1 MKKLG
6 SKMLGFG
13 MHSDSDSSSDEEYK
27 PRKRG
32 RPNGGAIFGK
42 IKKGFHDTVVNPVVQ
57 TAQAQIQQVQQQSQ
71 QQIQQI
77 QQEAQNKAF
86 EIQKQAEREIYDP
99 AKKDFRKSS
108 KYVSTE
114 DGLATDLL
122 YKGLPVALGAAG
134 GVTGTFLTGGPLG
147 GMAGNYAGQMAG
159 KRIAEKIGRENKM
172 GTDAQRGVGTKNKS
186 GTKITRKYITKKKG
200 GLSSDLLH
208 HGVPVATGAMGAMA
222 GSMIDPEVG
231 AFYGATLGS
240 QAGKLGSD
248 YLGDKIGVGLKNKQG
263 RPKKESCNIDI
274 DINSHNATGKSKTAN
289 GSGIK
294 KGSKEMKEKMAR
306 LRALRKC

>member
-1 MKKLG
+1 MCSCCGKKC
-6 SKMLGFG
+6 KKFTCC
-13 MHSDSDSSSDEEYK
+13 DSSSSSDEEYK
-27 PRKRG
+27 PRTRG
-32 RPNGGAIFGK
+32 RPKGGAIFGK
-42 IKKGFHDTVVNPVVQ
+42 IQKGFHDTVVNPVVQ

-134 GVTGTFLTGGPLG
+134 GVAGTFLTGGPLG

-240 QAGKLGSD
+240 QAGKLGAD
-248 YLGDKIGVGLKNKQG
+248 YLGQKIGVGF
-263 RPKKESCNIDI
+263 S
-274 DINSHNATGKSKTAN
+274 
-289 GSGIK
+289 K

-306 LRALRKC
+306 IRALRKC